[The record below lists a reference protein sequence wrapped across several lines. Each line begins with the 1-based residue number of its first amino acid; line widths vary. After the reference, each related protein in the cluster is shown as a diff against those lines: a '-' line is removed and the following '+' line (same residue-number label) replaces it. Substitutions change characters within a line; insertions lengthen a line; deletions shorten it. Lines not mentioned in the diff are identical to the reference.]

1 MAYELQS
8 IYTQGGLGDIAG
20 LQVMTLKRLATL
32 ATPITEAVM
41 RAEVESG
48 QPVGFMSDDEWQVF
62 ALGLASLSVVDASLT
77 ATERSVLNV
86 LKTVAAPPPQQQC
99 CTTSGVIP
107 SNSDGLSAISGQPLV
122 GSLTFEHKIV
132 VELSNTYTCDIA
144 TVTVDITPTGGAP
157 AVTSTNP
164 FDCTF
169 DSCDASTN
177 SLFSFVWATFA
188 STPVGGSYDVIYTYK
203 DANGTTIATYAAN
216 YTLDL

>member
-8 IYTQGGLGDIAG
+8 IYTTGGLGDQAG

-32 ATPITEAVM
+32 STPITEAVM

-48 QPVGFMSDDEWQVF
+48 QPVGFMTDNEWQVF
-62 ALGLASLSVVDASLT
+62 AYGLASLSVVDASLT

-107 SNSDGLSAISGQPLV
+107 SNSDGLSAIQGQPLV
-122 GSLTFEHKIV
+122 GSATFEHKI
-132 VELSNTYTCDIA
+132 LILLDNTYTCDIA
-144 TVTVDITPTGGAP
+144 SVTVSITPTGAAP

-164 FDCTF
+164 FDCYF
-169 DSCDASTN
+169 DSCNVDTD
-177 SLFSFVWATFA
+177 SLFSYVWATFA
-188 STPVGGSYDVIYTYK
+188 SDPTGESYDVIYTYK